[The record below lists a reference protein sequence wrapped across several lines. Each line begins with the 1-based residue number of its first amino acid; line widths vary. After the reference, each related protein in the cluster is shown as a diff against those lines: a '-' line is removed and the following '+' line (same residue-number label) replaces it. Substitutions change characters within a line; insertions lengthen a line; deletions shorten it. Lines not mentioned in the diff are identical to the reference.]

1 MFADDATTEVAQ
13 LQLHPELLAA
23 VARPQKKAANDF
35 RVDGWT
41 PSLMERL
48 ARLLG
53 LGRS

>member
-1 MFADDATTEVAQ
+1 MFADEATTEVAQ

-23 VARPQKKAANDF
+23 LGRPQKKTSKDF

-53 LGRS
+53 LG

>member
-13 LQLHPELLAA
+13 LQLPPELMAA
-23 VARPQKKAANDF
+23 AARSQKTTPKDF

-48 ARLLG
+48 ARLFG
-53 LGRS
+53 LG

>member
-1 MFADDATTEVAQ
+1 MLADDVTAEVAH
-13 LQLHPELLAA
+13 LQLHPDLLAA
-23 VARPQKKAANDF
+23 VGRPQANTSKDF

-53 LGRS
+53 LG

>member
-1 MFADDATTEVAQ
+1 MLADEATTEVAQ
-13 LQLHPELLAA
+13 LHLHPDLLAA
-23 VARPQKKAANDF
+23 VGRPQKNASKDF

-53 LGRS
+53 LG